1 MKEKKEKKENLYSIS
16 NLFLKFNQLLWKK
29 SFLQHIRVLFYWADG
44 VLLLFCRGKKNGG
57 GKKRSRRKVLIVYNM
72 ALGDGI
78 MFCGVSQYLREIW
91 PKEQYEITITC
102 QSAFS
107 SLYESTGIYDKVL
120 PLDFS
125 GAVVNMKKRK
135 ELFQKLREET
145 YDIVVDPVGCEDCTT
160 NVFVTRAARGK
171 EKIGVLDVSME
182 NHQAPD
188 WLRRKVYRRVVELNQ
203 KHIHLIRYYGAFFQ
217 KLGADSC
224 VARPAKLPH
233 VELPFETPEK
243 FFIIFPVA
251 SMAVKKW
258 PPKRYAYIAEKI
270 YEKTHMPLVLCGTE
284 HDRAGIEEFRKLL
297 SSDVEVADYIGKTDI
312 MQFVELIGRA
322 SLVVS
327 NDTSAY
333 HIAVARQV
341 PVAMICGG
349 YTYHRYA
356 KYDYE
361 KEGCKNPLLVCRN
374 MKCFDC
380 NNYCRYHGFD
390 LFPCIDRIDKKEA
403 WKEIKALIEREGL
416 STDDN

>member
-1 MKEKKEKKENLYSIS
+1 MRENHYSIS

-29 SFLQHIRVLFYWADG
+29 SFLQHIRVLFYWIDG
-44 VLLLFCRGKKNGG
+44 VLLLFCRRKKGDG
-57 GKKRSRRKVLIVYNM
+57 SRKKSRRKVLIVYNM

-78 MFCGVSQYLREIW
+78 MFCGVSRSLREIW

-125 GAVVNMKKRK
+125 GAVVNLKKRK
-135 ELFQKLREET
+135 ELFRKLREET
-145 YDIVVDPVGCEDCTT
+145 YDIVADPVGCEECTT

-171 EKIGVLDVSME
+171 EKIGVLDVSV

-188 WLRRKVYRRVVELNQ
+188 WLRRKIYHRVVELNQ
-203 KHIHLIRYYGAFFQ
+203 KHMHLIRYYGAFFRE
-217 KLGADSC
+217 LGAVSC
-224 VARPAKLPH
+224 VARPAELPA

-258 PPKRYAYIAEKI
+258 PPERYAYIAEKI
-270 YEKTHMPLVLCGTE
+270 YRKTRIPLVLCGTE
-284 HDRAGIEEFRKLL
+284 HDRAGIEEFRSLL
-297 SSDVEVADYIGKTDI
+297 PSDVEIMDYIGKTDI

-333 HIAVARQV
+333 HIAVAKQV

-361 KEGCKNPLLVCRN
+361 KEGCRNPLLVRRN
-374 MKCFDC
+374 MKCQDC
-380 NNYCRYHGFD
+380 NNYCRYHGFE
-390 LFPCIDRIDKKEA
+390 LFPCIDKIGKKEA
-403 WKEIKALIEREGL
+403 WREIKALIEREGL
-416 STDDN
+416 DTDDD